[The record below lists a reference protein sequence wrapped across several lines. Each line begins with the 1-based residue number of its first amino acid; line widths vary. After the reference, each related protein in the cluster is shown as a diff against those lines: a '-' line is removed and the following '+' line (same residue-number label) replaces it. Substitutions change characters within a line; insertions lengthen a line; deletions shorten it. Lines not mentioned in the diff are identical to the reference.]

1 MNALDLTMLDLARTL
16 RGLTAEPLC
25 ADFFEWAR
33 KADTYRH
40 VEWSLTV
47 YGIGYSKTEPL
58 SDLKARLGTWLVR
71 DALRRDRKHWSF
83 DPVRR
88 DGVKDILKT
97 IEQYQEVSK

>member
-1 MNALDLTMLDLARTL
+1 MNVLDLTMLDLARTL
-16 RGLTAEPLC
+16 RGLSEEPLC

-47 YGIGYSKTEPL
+47 YGIGFQQTETL
-58 SDLKARLGTWLVR
+58 ADLKAKLQRWLVR

-88 DGVKDILKT
+88 AGVKDILRT
-97 IEQYQEVSK
+97 IEQYQEAS